1 MTDLTE
7 LKRRLEGLKR
17 EYRGIR
23 SMIEMM
29 EKGTPKEELQKM
41 RSEKLRPLEREI
53 QRLEEEVANVRERL
67 NPSSVT

>member
-17 EYRGIR
+17 EYRGVR

-29 EKGTPKEELQKM
+29 EKGTPRNELQKI
-41 RSEKLRPLEREI
+41 RAEKLKP
-53 QRLEEEVANVRERL
+53 LEEETKKLEEELAKG
-67 NPSSVT
+67 